1 MSTLRAARHM
11 KLDLSHQVLV
21 LVSLKVKSRREKLLG
36 GEHVQGGGGEES
48 SLCVALLPFT
58 AFIYLQ
64 RGGWTYG
71 GRRWGRGGERGR
83 EGCMFSFPAQPLRL
97 QAARGE
103 KKVEEGGRE
112 GGRQTEE
119 SRWKREI

>member
-1 MSTLRAARHM
+1 MCGVEEVKNRPS
-11 KLDLSHQVLV
+11 VL
-21 LVSLKVKSRREKLLG
+21 L
-36 GEHVQGGGGEES
+36 S
-48 SLCVALLPFT
+48 SLLLPL
-58 AFIYLQ
+58 FICSEEVG
-64 RGGWTYG
+64 RMEG

-112 GGRQTEE
+112 ADGGEPLET
-119 SRWKREI
+119 

>member
-1 MSTLRAARHM
+1 M
-11 KLDLSHQVLV
+11 KLDRSHQV

-48 SLCVALLPFT
+48 SLCVAPLPFT

-71 GRRWGRGGERGR
+71 GRRWGRGAACFPSLLSHSVSRLPRGR
-83 EGCMFSFPAQPLRL
+83 
-97 QAARGE
+97 

>member
-1 MSTLRAARHM
+1 MFTKQTGM
-11 KLDLSHQVLV
+11 KLDWSHQVLV
-21 LVSLKVKSRREKLLG
+21 LVSLKVKSRRQKLLG

-71 GRRWGRGGERGR
+71 VGRGRGGLHVFLPCSATPSP
-83 EGCMFSFPAQPLRL
+83 GCQ
-97 QAARGE
+97 GGG
-103 KKVEEGGRE
+103 KVEGGGRDGRRE
-112 GGRQTEE
+112 ADGGEPLET
-119 SRWKREI
+119 

>member
-1 MSTLRAARHM
+1 M
-11 KLDLSHQVLV
+11 KLDWSHQLLV

-71 GRRWGRGGERGR
+71 GEGGGRGAACFPSLLSHSVSRLPGGR
-83 EGCMFSFPAQPLRL
+83 KRW
-97 QAARGE
+97 R
-103 KKVEEGGRE
+103 EEGGTE

>member
-1 MSTLRAARHM
+1 M
-11 KLDLSHQVLV
+11 KLDWYHQVLV

-58 AFIYLQ
+58 AFIYMQ

-71 GRRWGRGGERGR
+71 GGGGEGGLHVFPPCSATPSPGCRGV
-83 EGCMFSFPAQPLRL
+83 G
-97 QAARGE
+97 
-103 KKVEEGGRE
+103 GGRRDGRRE
-112 GGRQTEE
+112 ADGGEPLE
-119 SRWKREI
+119 M

>member
-1 MSTLRAARHM
+1 MFTKQTGM
-11 KLDLSHQVLV
+11 KLDWSHQVLV

-71 GRRWGRGGERGR
+71 GGRGRG
-83 EGCMFSFPAQPLRL
+83 GCMFSFPAQPLRL

-103 KKVEEGGRE
+103 ERWREEGGTE